1 MDRDEFVG
9 NRVVVQSRIE
19 SACLRANRDP
29 KEVLLLPVTKTH
41 STEEIL
47 QVYELGFRSFGENRV
62 QELLKKWE
70 VLPKDIEWHLIGHL
84 QSNKAKYVAHFIS
97 MVHSID
103 SLDTAK
109 ELSKRA
115 GESKR
120 KLDVLIEINISGE
133 EAKHGVQPSEAE
145 ALIARILDTA
155 PNLQLRGLMGVAS
168 FETELE
174 RTRPQFALLR
184 KLRESIR
191 SRFPELQNFDQLS
204 MGMSNDFEIA
214 IEEGATIV
222 RIGSALFGERS

>member
-1 MDRDEFVG
+1 MDRDEWKS
-9 NRVVVQSRIE
+9 NCIVVLSRIE

-29 KEVLLLPVTKTH
+29 KDVLLLPVTKTH
-41 STEEIL
+41 SSEEI
-47 QVYELGFRSFGENRV
+47 QQAYDLGFRSFAENRV
-62 QELLKKWE
+62 QELLKKQE
-70 VLPKDIEWHLIGHL
+70 ELPKDIEWHLIGHL
-84 QSNKAKYVAHFIS
+84 QSNKARYIASFIS

-103 SLDTAK
+103 NLETAK

-120 KLDVLIEINISGE
+120 KLDVLIEVNISAE

-145 ALIARILDTA
+145 PLIASILDGA
-155 PNLQLRGLMGVAS
+155 VNLRLRGLMGVAS
-168 FETELE
+168 FEAELE

-191 SRFPELQNFDQLS
+191 SRFPQLWNFDQLS
-204 MGMSNDFEIA
+204 MGMSSDFEIA

-222 RIGSALFGERS
+222 RIGSALFGERL